1 MGYSQGVTHPST
13 NPARLVIG
21 REPVYSRWYG
31 RRRKN
36 ALAIWPF
43 IHGFPSPDP
52 QAHSVW
58 PMSRGTCLADA
69 LQASREQ
76 CCLATRPAGDQARR
90 QAARTAT
97 EAWGSAPPHAGGRQV
112 GRAASAAKN
121 RYRFSAFWLRSRI
134 LVRSAQKSF
143 FPLAPAF

>member
-1 MGYSQGVTHPST
+1 MI
-13 NPARLVIG
+13 R

-43 IHGFPSPDP
+43 IRVFPSPDP
-52 QAHSVW
+52 QARSVW
-58 PMSRGTCLADA
+58 PMSRGTRLADA

-76 CCLATRPAGDQARR
+76 CCLATWPAGDQARR

-121 RYRFSAFWLRSRI
+121 GYRFAAFWIRSS
-134 LVRSAQKSF
+134 VV
-143 FPLAPAF
+143 

>member
-1 MGYSQGVTHPST
+1 M
-13 NPARLVIG
+13 
-21 REPVYSRWYG
+21 YSRWYG

-76 CCLATRPAGDQARR
+76 CCLVTRPAGDQACR

-97 EAWGSAPPHAGGRQV
+97 EAWGSTPQHAGGRQV
-112 GRAASAAKN
+112 ERAASAAKN
-121 RYRFSAFWLRSRI
+121 RHRFSAFWLQYRTRAAKVI
-134 LVRSAQKSF
+134 LPSF
-143 FPLAPAF
+143 YLLCAFSPSFLFFLAFLRHNKKNK